1 MARRGKWQITATL
14 FTHPSLP
21 LDPTVAR
28 PINFYCSVKAHS
40 SVPAPPLNDIVL
52 ESNFRSSESGE
63 HSSVAVAR
71 LLYYPLWRFG
81 GVMNLRYPRGALDF
95 TAIPDGAIGWS
106 YSISAVRVGDAT
118 VRPLPP
124 LVDSL
129 PSEMAR
135 LDLYVDT
142 FASKRQSLV
151 TGAANPAVYT
161 VPELVQGDTISIRVY
176 LLERNPT
183 YPISNPFNIILNGD
197 LSLKLAI
204 TAPAGGSSTVY
215 TNQYTWAKDANNQ
228 YFYADLPLNTAAI
241 GTLLGSGSTASAW
254 LEIEYTQNAYPTT
267 VALIP
272 ITILADGIKA
282 GGTVVPAGETA
293 LTVEVAQNTFLKQ
306 TNTGFVLKNPNTGLK
321 AFVYLADDGTLKCD
335 PIT

>member
-1 MARRGKWQITATL
+1 
-14 FTHPSLP
+14 
-21 LDPTVAR
+21 
-28 PINFYCSVKAHS
+28 
-40 SVPAPPLNDIVL
+40 
-52 ESNFRSSESGE
+52 
-63 HSSVAVAR
+63 
-71 LLYYPLWRFG
+71 
-81 GVMNLRYPRGALDF
+81 
-95 TAIPDGAIGWS
+95 
-106 YSISAVRVGDAT
+106 
-118 VRPLPP
+118 
-124 LVDSL
+124 
-129 PSEMAR
+129 MAR

-241 GTLLGSGSTASAW
+241 GTLLGSGSSATAY

-306 TNTGFVLKNPNTGLK
+306 TNTGFVLQNPNTGLK